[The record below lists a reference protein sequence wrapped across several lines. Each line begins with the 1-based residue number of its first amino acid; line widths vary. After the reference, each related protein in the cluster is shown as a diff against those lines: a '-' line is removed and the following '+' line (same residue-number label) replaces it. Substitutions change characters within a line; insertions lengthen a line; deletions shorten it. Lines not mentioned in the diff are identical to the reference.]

1 MGSMI
6 VTMSDGSKVEVKIT
20 PKDIIDFERKFDVPV
35 SQLQVEQRYE
45 WLLYLAWL
53 SAKRANGV
61 TENYDQWIALVED
74 LDLTSGS
81 SDNPKAQAVS

>member
-1 MGSMI
+1 MI
-6 VTMSDGSKVEVKIT
+6 ITMSDGTKIEVKIT

-35 SQLQVEQRYE
+35 SKLQVEQRYE

-53 SAKRANGV
+53 SAKRSNGV
-61 TENYDQWIALVED
+61 TENYDQWIGLVED
-74 LDLTSGS
+74 LDLSGS

>member
-1 MGSMI
+1 MGGMVI
-6 VTMSDGSKVEVKIT
+6 TMADGTKLEVKIT

-35 SQLQVEQRYE
+35 SQLSVEQRYE

-53 SAKRANGV
+53 SAKRSNGV
-61 TENYDQWIALVED
+61 TDTYDQWITLVED
-74 LDLTSGS
+74 LDLNTGS

>member
-1 MGSMI
+1 MGGMVI
-6 VTMSDGSKVEVKIT
+6 TMADGTKLEVKIT

-35 SQLQVEQRYE
+35 SQLSVEQRYE

-53 SAKRANGV
+53 SAKRSNGV
-61 TENYDQWIALVED
+61 TDTYDKWIGLVED
-74 LDLTSGS
+74 LDLSGS

>member
-1 MGSMI
+1 MGTMI
-6 VTMSDGSKVEVKIT
+6 ITMSDGTKVEVKIT

-53 SAKRANGV
+53 SAKRANGI
-61 TENYDQWIALVED
+61 TENYDQWISLVDD
-74 LDLTSGS
+74 LDLSGS

>member
-1 MGSMI
+1 MT
-6 VTMSDGSKVEVKIT
+6 VTMLDGTKVEVKIT

-35 SQLQVEQRYE
+35 SALQQEQRYE

-53 SAKRANGV
+53 SAKRANGI
-61 TENYDQWIALVED
+61 TENYEQRIALVED

>member
-1 MGSMI
+1 MI
-6 VTMSDGSKVEVKIT
+6 ITMSDGRKIEVRIT

-53 SAKRANGV
+53 SAKRSNGI
-61 TENYDQWIALVED
+61 TETYDKWIELVDD
-74 LDLTSGS
+74 LDLSSGS
-81 SDNPKAQAVS
+81 SDSPKAQAVS

>member
-1 MGSMI
+1 MI